1 MGIRRV
7 LFLAGAI
14 VFVDTLFFAAL
25 TPLLPHYADRF
36 DLTKTGAGLLAAAY
50 PLGVLI
56 GGIPS
61 GYLAARAGVK
71 PTAVTALFLIAGTSV
86 VFGYGDSIALLDVA
100 RFTQGLGSACA
111 WTAAL
116 SWLVSMAP
124 PGRRGALIGSA
135 LGVAI
140 AGAIFGPVAGALASV
155 AGTGPVFAGVGG
167 LCLVVAALAFRTPA
181 PPVRAQTSGGLTR
194 ALTDRRI
201 IGGLWLVTLP
211 ALLFGAQGVLV
222 PLRLSEFGF
231 GAVAIGAVYLIA
243 TALEAGAAPVIG
255 RITDRRGRRLP
266 IMVGLSASAL
276 ATALLPWPDSGA
288 VLAVIAIFSALSFGV
303 SWTPAMSFV
312 TETAERIGVDVAWGV
327 ALINLAWA
335 PGQALGAFGGGA
347 LARATSDAV
356 PYLLLSGACLV
367 TLAVVVHSRGAR
379 DAPGSA
385 SHSAS
390 PGRAA

>member
-1 MGIRRV
+1 MRRI
-7 LFLAGAI
+7 LLLAGAI

-36 DLTKTGAGLLAAAY
+36 DLSKAGAGLLAAAY
-50 PLGVLI
+50 PLGVLV

-61 GYLAARAGVK
+61 GYLAARFGVK
-71 PTAVTALFLIAGTSV
+71 PTAITALCLIAATSV
-86 VFGYGDSIALLDVA
+86 VFGYGDSIVLLDTA

-124 PGRRGALIGSA
+124 SGRRGQVIGSV

-140 AGAIFGPVAGALASV
+140 GGAIFGPVAGALASV
-155 AGTGPVFAGVGG
+155 AGTGPVFAGIGG
-167 LCLVVAALAFRTPA
+167 LCLVVALLALRTPA
-181 PPVRAQTSGGLTR
+181 PPVRTDQAPGGLKR
-194 ALTDRRI
+194 ALTNRLI
-201 IGGLWLVTLP
+201 LGGLWLVTLP

-222 PLRLSEFGF
+222 PLRLSELGY

-243 TALEAGAAPVIG
+243 TTLEAVAAPLIG
-255 RITDRRGRRLP
+255 RVVDRRGKRLP
-266 IMVGLSASAL
+266 VMIGLSASAL
-276 ATALLPWPDSGA
+276 ATAILPWPDVAA
-288 VLAVIAIFSALSFGV
+288 VLAVVAIFSALSFGV

-312 TETAERIGVDVAWGV
+312 TESAERIGVDVAWGV

-335 PGQALGAFGGGA
+335 PGQAVGALGGGT

-356 PYLLLSGACLV
+356 PYLILTAACAL
-367 TLAVVVHSRGAR
+367 TLLAVIHSRGAR
-379 DAPGSA
+379 DVAGGASEPAAPG
-385 SHSAS
+385 
-390 PGRAA
+390 